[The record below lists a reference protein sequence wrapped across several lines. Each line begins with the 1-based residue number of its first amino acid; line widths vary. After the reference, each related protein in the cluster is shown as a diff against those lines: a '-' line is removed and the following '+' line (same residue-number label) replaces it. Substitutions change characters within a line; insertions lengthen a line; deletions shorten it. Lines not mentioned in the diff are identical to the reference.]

1 MRYRLSGVSVGS
13 TIFDGGAVM
22 NVSELRRLI
31 KRLEKTF
38 DGDSNDA
45 EHDAAIE
52 LVTYLND
59 WIEQLANNK

>member
-1 MRYRLSGVSVGS
+1 
-13 TIFDGGAVM
+13 M